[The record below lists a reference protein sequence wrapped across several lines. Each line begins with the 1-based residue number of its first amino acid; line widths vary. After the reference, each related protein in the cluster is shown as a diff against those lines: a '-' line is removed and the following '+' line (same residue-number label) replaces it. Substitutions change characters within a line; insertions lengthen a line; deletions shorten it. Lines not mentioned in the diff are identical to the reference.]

1 MQIQG
6 KSSKKQTVK
15 FVLDCAAPVEDK
27 VLDVASFE
35 KYLHDRIKVDGKT
48 GALASAGVVIT
59 RERTKLTISSPAD
72 LGFSKRQLKY
82 LSKRYLK
89 KQQLRDYL
97 RVVAASK
104 NSYELRYF
112 SIAGGDDDAEEE

>member
-1 MQIQG
+1 
-6 KSSKKQTVK
+6 
-15 FVLDCAAPVEDK
+15 
-27 VLDVASFE
+27 
-35 KYLHDRIKVDGKT
+35 
-48 GALASAGVVIT
+48 
-59 RERTKLTISSPAD
+59 LTISSPSE

-112 SIAGGDDDAEEE
+112 SISGGDEEEGGDEE

>member
-1 MQIQG
+1 
-6 KSSKKQTVK
+6 VK
-15 FVLDCAAPVEDK
+15 FVIDCTAPVDDK

-35 KYLHDRIKVDGKT
+35 KYLHDHIKVGAEGKT
-48 GALASAGVVIT
+48 GALAANGVVIT
-59 RERTKLTISSPAD
+59 RDRTKLTVASPAD

-112 SIAGGDDDAEEE
+112 SISAGDEEEAEEE